1 MSLIEQK
8 PSGVYTKEVDL
19 SQLVTSASTSVC
31 AQVVVARQGSTKP
44 KFFTSADDYIAE
56 YGNPDAAISFDHYC
70 ALDYFKEGSELW
82 AVRVAGE
89 GALTSGVALCWDQ
102 GGFQLA
108 PVKSGIADVDNIDWS
123 KLLSSGN
130 QNPIAVFYPTRGPG
144 SYANSLAISISSATV
159 EPFEAGQLKASS
171 SNDGQL
177 PAGTYT
183 YYVSKIGEGNKESLA
198 SNPVTMV
205 IASDD
210 QSNSITLTIEP
221 DELAIGYRVY
231 GRTEDNI
238 GLIAELGSADLTF
251 TDTGALLPDLT
262 VQPIIDSSSMKGAAG
277 PFTVKVFDLSYNA
290 STPVETFECTFG
302 EGVDSS
308 GYATELTNRINP
320 FSTYINVAS
329 NAITYD
335 LDELPQIT
343 SLDPVN
349 MAGGDSGAAPTSYNV
364 AKAWKTFDD
373 KQLYSINILLNS
385 GKANPIVQ
393 KAMIELAELRGDCIA
408 MLDMPSSNQKLQQAL
423 DYRNLQLN
431 ANTSYAAIFTPDL
444 LEADNI
450 NGKQLYVPPS
460 GWAAALCARTDRVAN
475 ASYSIA
481 GLNRGLLNV
490 LNTRYTYKENG
501 EMPQLYKAQINYT
514 KTFIGAGIALWE
526 QQTLQSKY
534 SALSWVS
541 VRRIVNVIKT
551 SLYEYLIYSVQEP
564 NDDFTVRAIV
574 SSCSNYLQSIV
585 DARGIRN
592 FMIDTT
598 TSAVE
603 IDAGFR
609 RVNILIIP
617 MIPIHVIQLNV
628 GIGKSSVSIEETLAQ
643 LKAS

>member
-1 MSLIEQK
+1 MGLIEQK

-44 KFFTSADDYIAE
+44 KFFASADDYIAE
-56 YGNPDAAISFDHYC
+56 YGNPDSAISFDHYC
-70 ALDYFKEGSELW
+70 ALDYFREGNELW

-89 GALTSGVALCWDQ
+89 GALTSAVVLCWDQ
-102 GGFQLA
+102 GGFQLV
-108 PVKSGIADVDNIDWS
+108 PVTAGIPDTDNIDWN
-123 KLLSSGN
+123 KLLSSGS

-144 SYANSLAISISSATV
+144 SYANKYAISISSATV
-159 EPFEAGQLKASS
+159 EPFEAGQLKAES

-198 SNPVTMV
+198 SNPVTTV

-210 QSNSITLTIEP
+210 QSNSIKLTITP

-231 GRTEDNI
+231 GRVEDGI
-238 GLIAELGSADLTF
+238 GLLAELGSADTTF
-251 TDTGALLPDLT
+251 VDTGALIPDLK
-262 VQPIIDSSSMKGAAG
+262 VQPIIDSSDMKGATG
-277 PFTVKVFDLSYNA
+277 PFTVKIYDTEFNT

-302 EGVDSS
+302 EDTDSS
-308 GYATELTNRINP
+308 GYATELASRINP
-320 FSTYINVAS
+320 FSSYVNVAS
-329 NAITYD
+329 NAIMYD
-335 LDELPQIT
+335 LDDLPQIT

-349 MAGGDSGAAPTSYNV
+349 MAGGDSGAAPTSYDV
-364 AKAWKTFDD
+364 ARAWNIFDD
-373 KQLYSINILLNS
+373 KQLYGINILLNS
-385 GKANPIVQ
+385 GKSNPIVQ
-393 KAMIELAELRGDCIA
+393 KAMIELAEKRGDCIA
-408 MLDMPSSNQKLQQAL
+408 MLDMPSASQKLQQAL

-450 NGKQLYVPPS
+450 NGKQVYVPPS
-460 GWAAALCARTDRVAN
+460 GWASALCARTDRVAN
-475 ASYSIA
+475 SSYSIA

-551 SLYEYLIYSVQEP
+551 ALSDYLIYSVQEP

-609 RVNILIIP
+609 TVSILIIP